1 MATALTQ
8 LGWGKDQLR
17 MSLGDAE
24 AGGIQGYNAGKP
36 GMLGGKLGERSN
48 LAYTPSTDSL

>member
-1 MATALTQ
+1 
-8 LGWGKDQLR
+8 